1 MLAPVPKKRRDGGS
15 SFKTLAVYLTE
26 DVDKETGELIER
38 GEIML
43 SPALLSDETAAIE
56 MLAVSKENA
65 RCKDPVMH
73 IVLAWQTGENPSR
86 EQWEKAVTY
95 AMENIG
101 LGEHQ
106 YMAVAHAD
114 TDNFHVHVMANR
126 VHPETYR
133 AHYPEWLYKSL
144 DKACREIEADQGW
157 QHSNGL
163 YKWDEDKGRAVP
175 LTRAEREALRE
186 AGELRDLEA
195 GEAGKGR
202 AAKMERH
209 GNAESLQT
217 FCKGAP
223 AKALAAVMKR
233 DRATWQDVHAVLAQH
248 GLVIQPGDKGGYSVV
263 STAGEKVKASD
274 VFRRHFAGKATREA
288 TEAKL
293 GKWEANQERRPASPA
308 KSYSPHREPKRDPGQ
323 RAERRDE
330 RAAQRADLKDRYH
343 AYKQAFYVAKAKRRP
358 AEQAEAKA
366 RYAELTR
373 QTRERRAA
381 IRAERRSPAER
392 NTMLSVAAAEAVQ
405 AKDALRAEL
414 AEQRK
419 ADRPQEYQAWV
430 EGLAVDGDPAAI
442 GQLNSWYYN
451 EQRRRRAVERN
462 QHRNYVMSASREDL
476 DPIDPRTVSAVAS
489 MTWRVDKR
497 TGSVAYQVDGEQAFT
512 DRGRELALDS
522 DDRRAREAALRVAVQ
537 KFGPSISVEG
547 TDEYK
552 AELVDIAVRA
562 GIRVDFNDAEL
573 NRRYAE
579 GIADVAAGRR
589 YLARKDSGT
598 VDQRPAPAQERPT
611 PPPRVRTRKEDEQQ
625 R

>member
-15 SFKTLAVYLTE
+15 SFKALTAYLTE

-43 SPALLSDETAAIE
+43 SPALLSEETAAIE
-56 MLAVSKENA
+56 MLAVSKENQ

-86 EQWEKAVTY
+86 EQWEKAVIH

-114 TDNFHVHVMANR
+114 TENFHVHVMANR

-163 YKWDEDKGRAVP
+163 YKWDEDKGLAVP
-175 LTRAEREALRE
+175 MTRAEREALRE
-186 AGELRDLEA
+186 AAEWRELAA
-195 GEAGKGR
+195 GESGKGR
-202 AAKMERH
+202 AASMERF

-217 FCKGAP
+217 YCKGEP
-223 AKALAAVMKR
+223 AKALAALMKR
-233 DRATWQDVHAVLAQH
+233 DGATWQDVHAVMTKH
-248 GLVIQPGDKGGYSVV
+248 GLAINRGERGGYSVSAEGV
-263 STAGEKVKASD
+263 TVKASD
-274 VFRRHFAGKATREA
+274 VFRRQFAGKAVRAA

-293 GKWEANQERRPASPA
+293 GEWEAPRARMPATPA
-308 KSYSPHREPKRDPGQ
+308 QTYNPHREPKRDPGQ

-330 RAAQRADLKDRYH
+330 RAALRADLKARYQT
-343 AYKQAFYVAKAKRRP
+343 YKQTYYVAKAKRRP

-366 RYAELTR
+366 RYAELAKA
-373 QTRERRAA
+373 TRERRAA
-381 IRAERRSPAER
+381 IRAKHRSPAER
-392 NTMLSVAAAEAVQ
+392 NALLSVAAAEAVQ
-405 AKDALRAEL
+405 GKEALRVEL
-414 AEQRK
+414 AEERK
-419 ADRPQEYQAWV
+419 ADRPQDYRTWV
-430 EGLAVDGDPAAI
+430 SVLAIEGDPAAI
-442 GQLNSWYYN
+442 SQLRGWHHT
-451 EQRRRRAVERN
+451 EQRRQRSN
-462 QHRNYVMSASREDL
+462 QQAQYRNYVMSASGEDL

-547 TDEYK
+547 SDEYK

-573 NRRYAE
+573 NRRYAAGVE
-579 GIADVAAGRR
+579 DVAAGRR
-589 YLARKDSGT
+589 YLAQTEKAT
-598 VDQRPAPAQERPT
+598 VDRKPAPAQERPT
-611 PPPRVRTRKEDEQQ
+611 PAPRARARTEGEQE

>member
-15 SFKTLAVYLTE
+15 SFKALTAYLTE

-56 MLAVSKENA
+56 MLAVSKENQ

-86 EQWEKAVTY
+86 EQWEKAVIH

-114 TDNFHVHVMANR
+114 TENFHVHVMANR

-144 DKACREIEADQGW
+144 DKACREIEAAQGW
-157 QHSNGL
+157 RESNSQF
-163 YKWDEDKGRAVP
+163 YKWDEEKGKPVA
-175 LTRAEREALRE
+175 LTWAERVALRE

-202 AAKMERH
+202 ASKMERF

-217 FCKGAP
+217 FCKGEP
-223 AKALAAVMKR
+223 AKALAALMKR
-233 DRATWQDVHAVLAQH
+233 DGATWQDVHAVMAKH
-248 GLVIQPGDKGGYSVV
+248 GLAINRGERGGYSVSAEGV
-263 STAGEKVKASD
+263 TVKASE
-274 VFRRHFAGKATREA
+274 VFRRQFAGKAVRAA

-293 GKWEANQERRPASPA
+293 GEWEAPRARMPATPA
-308 KSYSPHREPKRDPGQ
+308 QTYNPHREPKRDPGQ

-330 RAAQRADLKDRYH
+330 RAALRADLKARYQT
-343 AYKQAFYVAKAKRRP
+343 YKQAYCVAKAKRRP

-366 RYAELTR
+366 RYAELAKA
-373 QTRERRAA
+373 TRERRAA
-381 IRAERRSPAER
+381 IRAKHRSPAER
-392 NTMLSVAAAEAVQ
+392 NALLSVAAAEAVQ
-405 AKDALRAEL
+405 GKETLRIEL
-414 AEQRK
+414 ADERK
-419 ADRPQEYQAWV
+419 ADRPQDYRTWV
-430 EGLAVDGDPAAI
+430 TVLAIEGDPAAI
-442 GQLNSWYYN
+442 SQLRGWHYT
-451 EQRRRRAVERN
+451 EQRRRRVAEDSRGWDRVT
-462 QHRNYVMSASREDL
+462 ASDQEDR
-476 DPIDPRTVSAVAS
+476 DPIDPRRVPAVAS

-497 TGSVAYQVDGEQAFT
+497 TGNVSYQVDGEQAFT
-512 DRGRELALDS
+512 DRGREVSIDS
-522 DDRRAREAALRVAVQ
+522 EDRRAREAALRVAVE
-537 KFGPSISVEG
+537 KFGPSISLDG
-547 TDEYK
+547 SDEYK
-552 AELVDIAVRA
+552 AAMVDIAVRA

-579 GIADVAAGRR
+579 GIEAAAAGRR
-589 YLARKDSGT
+589 YLAQKEGGTADRKPKPT
-598 VDQRPAPAQERPT
+598 QERPT
-611 PPPRVRTRKEDEQQ
+611 PRAHTRTNDEPE

>member
-1 MLAPVPKKRRDGGS
+1 MLAPVPKKRRDGSS
-15 SFKTLAVYLTE
+15 SFKTLAAYLTE

-43 SPALLSDETAAIE
+43 SPALLSDKTAAIE

-73 IVLAWQTGENPSR
+73 IVLAWQTGESPTR
-86 EQWEKAVTY
+86 EQWENAVTY

-163 YKWDEDKGRAVP
+163 YKWDEDKGRAIP

-186 AGELRDLEA
+186 AGELRELEA

-202 AAKMERH
+202 AANMEH
-209 GNAESLQT
+209 FGNAESLQT
-217 FCKGAP
+217 YCKGEP
-223 AKALAAVMKR
+223 AKELAALMKR
-233 DRATWQDVHAVLAQH
+233 AGATWQDVHALMNKH
-248 GLVIQPGDKGGYSVV
+248 GLAINRGERGGYTV
-263 STAGEKVKASD
+263 STEGVAVKASD
-274 VFRRHFAGKATREA
+274 VFRRQFAGKAVRAA
-288 TEAKL
+288 TEEKL
-293 GKWEANQERRPASPA
+293 GEWEAHQERRPAAPA
-308 KSYSPHREPKRDPGQ
+308 KAYNPHREPRRDPAQ
-323 RAERRDE
+323 RAERREE
-330 RAAQRADLKDRYH
+330 RAALRADLKARYQ
-343 AYKQAFYVAKAKRRP
+343 AYKQAYNAEKAKRRP
-358 AEQAEAKA
+358 AEQAKAKA
-366 RYAELTR
+366 RYADLART
-373 QTRERRAA
+373 TRERRAA

-392 NTMLSVAAAEAVQ
+392 NAMLSIAAAEAVQ
-405 AKDALRAEL
+405 SKDALRAEL
-414 AEQRK
+414 AEHRQ
-419 ADRPQEYQAWV
+419 ADRPQDFRTWV
-430 EGLAVDGDPAAI
+430 EGLAVEGDAAAI
-442 GQLNSWYYN
+442 SQLRGWHYT
-451 EQRRRRAVERN
+451 EQRRRRSN
-462 QHRNYVMSASREDL
+462 QQPLYRNYVMSVSGEDL

-489 MTWRVDKR
+489 MTWHVDKR

-537 KFGPSISVEG
+537 KFGPSISIEG
-547 TDEYK
+547 SDEYK

-573 NRRYAE
+573 NRRYDE
-579 GIADVAAGRR
+579 GVEEVAAGRR
-589 YLARKDSGT
+589 YLERGAGSKTPGQQPESIPP
-598 VDQRPAPAQERPT
+598 RPAPRTHTRTNGEPER
-611 PPPRVRTRKEDEQQ
+611 
-625 R
+625 

>member
-1 MLAPVPKKRRDGGS
+1 MLAPVPKKRRDGSS
-15 SFKTLAVYLTE
+15 SFKTLAAYLTE

-43 SPALLSDETAAIE
+43 SPALLSDKTAAIE

-73 IVLAWQTGENPSR
+73 IVLAWQPGENPSR

-106 YMAVAHAD
+106 YMAVAHTD

-133 AHYPEWLYKSL
+133 PHSPEWLWKSL

-157 QHSNGL
+157 RESNSQF

-175 LTRAEREALRE
+175 LTPAEREAMRE
-186 AGELRDLEA
+186 AGELRDLAA

-202 AAKMERH
+202 AAKMERY

-217 FCKGAP
+217 FCKGDP

-233 DRATWQDVHAVLAQH
+233 DRATWQDVHVALAKH
-248 GLVIQPGDKGGYSVV
+248 GLMIQPGDKGGYSVV
-263 STAGEKVKASD
+263 SPEGEKVKASD
-274 VFRRHFAGKATREA
+274 VFRRHFAGKVTRAA

-293 GKWEANQERRPASPA
+293 GEWQPYQERQPAAPIRA
-308 KSYSPHREPKRDPGQ
+308 YNPHRAPRRDPAV
-323 RAERRDE
+323 RAEREEE
-330 RAAQRADLKDRYH
+330 RAALRAELKARYD
-343 AYKQAFYVAKAKRRP
+343 AYRKAFYAEKAKRRP

-366 RYAELTR
+366 RYAELAR

-392 NTMLSVAAAEAVQ
+392 DAMLSVIAAEAVQ

-414 AEQRK
+414 AEHRK
-419 ADRPQEYQAWV
+419 ADRPQEYRTWV
-430 EGLAVDGDPAAI
+430 EGWAVDGDPAAI
-442 GQLNSWYYN
+442 AQLVGWRYT
-451 EQRRRRAVERN
+451 EQRRRRSVERE
-462 QHRNYVMSASREDL
+462 QYRNYVMSASREDL

-547 TDEYK
+547 SDEYK

-562 GIRVDFNDAEL
+562 GIRVDFNDTEL

-579 GIADVAAGRR
+579 GIENVAAGRR
-589 YLARKDSGT
+589 YLA
-598 VDQRPAPAQERPT
+598 QRESSAHDRRLAPAHERPT
-611 PPPRVRTRKEDEQQ
+611 PSPRTRTNKEPE